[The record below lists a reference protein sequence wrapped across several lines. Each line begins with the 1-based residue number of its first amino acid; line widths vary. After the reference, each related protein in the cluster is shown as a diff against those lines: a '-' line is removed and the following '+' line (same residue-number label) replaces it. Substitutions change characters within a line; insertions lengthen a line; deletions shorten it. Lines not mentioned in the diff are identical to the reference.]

1 MDKMK
6 NSGMSETMQTLTR
19 KSACVMLSLLLLLS
33 AVLPVKAAAETASA
47 KVVRVGSFEDTF
59 NYVNEKGAR
68 KGYGYEL
75 LETLSGYTGWQFE
88 YVTCDWSDCFEKL
101 KNGEIDIIG
110 GISYTEDRTQEMLFS
125 DEPMGVEKYYLYA
138 DLSRADISAS
148 DFKTLNG
155 QKIGVLMGTEPEV
168 MLAEWEEKYGLKTE
182 HVNISN
188 NEDVK
193 QKLANH
199 EIDCFVSLEESFWAE
214 RGISTIT
221 CVGESGIYYA
231 INKNRPD
238 IKEELDDAM
247 RALDEAVP
255 FYTADLYKRYFS
267 MDYTPILTGE
277 EKAWLR
283 KHGAIRMG
291 FLASDSGVSTFDP
304 ATGEF
309 TGVITDYIQF
319 AADCLGNQE
328 LEFQLVGYDSKEAEL
343 DALKSGEIDM
353 IFHCDQNPNLAE
365 EYHFA
370 CTNTT
375 WTSNLMAVT
384 NKQHFNENNVNR
396 IAVPQNKLS
405 LKKYLAFYYPQW
417 EIVDCDT
424 QEDAARLVKDGQAD
438 CFVTGISSENKYSKK
453 YSFYSVPLVNPVRSC
468 FAVNSGN
475 RSLLSILNKTI
486 KAMPVNMLA
495 GALAMYKSSARKV
508 TLSDFIKDN
517 FFKVMLISSIA
528 VAVVL
533 LTILMLLQKARKAEA
548 AARKAASDTQE
559 LNAKLQVAVEK
570 AESAN
575 RAKSTFLSN
584 MSHDIRT
591 PMNAIIGFTTLALSN
606 IDDTDRV
613 KDYLAKTLA
622 SSNHLLSLIND
633 VLDMSRIESGKI
645 HLEEVEVNLS
655 DVLHDLKTIVSGQ
668 IYAKQLE
675 LYMDVMDVTDED
687 VYCDKTRLNQIL
699 LNLLSNAI
707 KFTPAGGTVSVRVRQ
722 LAGKVHGCGQ
732 YEFRIKDNGIG
743 MSQEF
748 AQKIFEP
755 FERERTSTVSRI
767 QGTGLGMAITKNI
780 VDMMGGTIEVQ
791 TAQGKGTEFTV
802 CVPMRAQ
809 TEQRPVEKITEL
821 EGLKALVVDDDFNT
835 CDSVTKMLVKV
846 GMRAEWTL
854 SGKEAVLRARQSIE
868 MSDVYH
874 AYIIDWRLPDM
885 NGIEVTRQIRSLH
898 DDTPIIILTA
908 YDWSDIEVEAKAA
921 GVTAFCSK
929 PMFMSDL
936 RETLMSALGQKPA
949 DAVQRLLPEKNAD
962 FKGKHIL
969 LVEDNEL
976 NREIAQ
982 EILQEYGFLVD
993 TAENGAVAVEKVS
1006 TAAPGSYD
1014 LVLMDVQ
1021 MPIMD
1026 GYTATRKIRAL
1037 DDPARAKLPIL
1048 AMTANAFDEDRRNA
1062 LESGMNGFLSKP
1074 IVIGDLV
1081 QELHKIL

>member
-1 MDKMK
+1 
-6 NSGMSETMQTLTR
+6 MQTLTR

-155 QKIGVLMGTEPEV
+155 KKIGVLMGTEPEV

-221 CVGESGIYYA
+221 RVGESGIYYA

-613 KDYLAKTLA
+613 KDYLGKTLA

-675 LYMDVMDVTDED
+675 LYMDAMDVTNED

-722 LAGKVHGCGQ
+722 LAGKVRGCGQ

-755 FERERTSTVSRI
+755 FERERTSTVSGI

-921 GVTAFCSK
+921 GVTAFCAK

-982 EILQEYGFLVD
+982 EILREYGFLVD
-993 TAENGAVAVEKVS
+993 SAENGAVAVEKVS

-1074 IVIGDLV
+1074 IVIDDLV
-1081 QELHKIL
+1081 QELRKIL

>member
-75 LETLSGYTGWQFE
+75 LETLSGYAGWQFE

-155 QKIGVLMGTEPEV
+155 KKIGVLMGTEPEV

-221 CVGESGIYYA
+221 RVGESGIYYA

-328 LEFQLVGYDSKEAEL
+328 LEFQLVGYDNKEAEL

-613 KDYLAKTLA
+613 KDYLGKTLA

-675 LYMDVMDVTDED
+675 LYMDAMDVTDED

-722 LAGKVHGCGQ
+722 LAGKVRGCGQ

-755 FERERTSTVSRI
+755 FERERTSTVSGI

-921 GVTAFCSK
+921 GVTAFCAK

-982 EILQEYGFLVD
+982 EILREYGFLVD
-993 TAENGAVAVEKVS
+993 SAENGAVAVEKVS

-1074 IVIGDLV
+1074 IVIDDLV
-1081 QELHKIL
+1081 QELRKIL

>member
-1 MDKMK
+1 
-6 NSGMSETMQTLTR
+6 MQTLTR
-19 KSACVMLSLLLLLS
+19 KSACVILSLLLLLS

-138 DLSRADISAS
+138 DLARADISAS

-155 QKIGVLMGTEPEV
+155 KKIGVLMGTEPEV

-221 CVGESGIYYA
+221 RVGESGIYYA

-570 AESAN
+570 AETAN

-613 KDYLAKTLA
+613 KDYLGKTLA

-755 FERERTSTVSRI
+755 FERERTSTVSGI

-868 MSDVYH
+868 MSDAYH

-993 TAENGAVAVEKVS
+993 SAENGAVAVEKVS

>member
-1 MDKMK
+1 MGKMK
-6 NSGMSETMQTLTR
+6 NFGTSETMQTLMR
-19 KSACVMLSLLLLLS
+19 KSVCALLSLLLLLS
-33 AVLPVKAAAETASA
+33 VVLPVKAAAETAPV

-75 LETLSGYTGWQFE
+75 LQTLSGYTGWQFE

-101 KNGEIDIIG
+101 ENGEIDIMG
-110 GISYTEDRTQEMLFS
+110 AISYTEDRAEKMLFS
-125 DEPMGVEKYYLYA
+125 DEPMGEEKYYLYA

-148 DFKTLNG
+148 DYKTLNG
-155 QKIGVLMGTEPEV
+155 KKVGVLMGTEPEV
-168 MLAEWEEKYGLKTE
+168 MLTEWEEKYGLKTE
-182 HVNISN
+182 HVNVSN
-188 NEDVK
+188 NEDAK

-199 EIDCFVSLEESFWAE
+199 EIDCFVSLEESFWADL
-214 RGISTIT
+214 GISTIT
-221 CVGESGIYYA
+221 RVGKSGIYYA

-238 IKEELDDAM
+238 LKEELDDAM

-277 EKAWLR
+277 EKAWL
-283 KHGAIRMG
+283 KEHGAIKMG
-291 FLASDSGVSTFDP
+291 FLTSDSGVSTFDP

-353 IFHCDQNPNLAE
+353 IFHFDQSPNLAE

-424 QEDAARLVKDGQAD
+424 QEDAVKLVKDGQAD

-453 YSFYSVPLVNPVRSC
+453 YSFYSVPLLNPVKSC

-517 FFKVMLISSIA
+517 FFMALLVSSIA
-528 VAVVL
+528 VAAIL
-533 LTILMLLQKARKAEA
+533 LTILKLLRKARKAEA

-575 RAKSTFLSN
+575 HAKSTFLFN

-591 PMNAIIGFTTLALSN
+591 PMNAIIGYA
-606 IDDTDRV
+606 D
-613 KDYLAKTLA
+613 LA
-622 SSNHLLSLIND
+622 SRHLDDPAKLKNYMENIQVCGQNLLMLLNN
-633 VLDMSRIESGKI
+633 VLDLARIENDKTEMEYS
-645 HLEEVEVNLS
+645 VS
-655 DVLHDLKTIVSGQ
+655 DIEKDFRNCVAMFRNQADSKGQ
-668 IYAKQLE
+668 TLMVTTQLQYPYIYADIPHLTE
-675 LYMDVMDVTDED
+675 VCT
-687 VYCDKTRLNQIL
+687 
-699 LNLLSNAI
+699 NLVSNAV
-707 KFTPAGGTVSVRVRQ
+707 KYTGAGGTIRCNVTQKPGEKEGWCDTVVTV
-722 LAGKVHGCGQ
+722 A
-732 YEFRIKDNGIG
+732 DNGIG

-748 AQKIFEP
+748 QKHIFEP
-755 FERERTSTVSRI
+755 FERERTSTVSKVEGSGI
-767 QGTGLGMAITKNI
+767 GMGIVKKLVGL
-780 VDMMGGTIEVQ
+780 MGGTVEVESRIGVGS
-791 TAQGKGTEFTV
+791 TFTV
-802 CVPMRAQ
+802 TIPCRIASEDETQAKRETNPSDQKCLCGTRILLTEDNDLNAEIAVELLQEEGCTVDRAKDGVECVDMLEKAANGTYQ
-809 TEQRPVEKITEL
+809 LILMDIQMPV
-821 EGLKALVVDDDFNT
+821 
-835 CDSVTKMLVKV
+835 
-846 GMRAEWTL
+846 
-854 SGKEAVLRARQSIE
+854 
-868 MSDVYH
+868 
-874 AYIIDWRLPDM
+874 M
-885 NGIEVTRQIRSLH
+885 NG
-898 DDTPIIILTA
+898 
-908 YDWSDIEVEAKAA
+908 YDAA
-921 GVTAFCSK
+921 
-929 PMFMSDL
+929 
-936 RETLMSALGQKPA
+936 
-949 DAVQRLLPEKNAD
+949 
-962 FKGKHIL
+962 
-969 LVEDNEL
+969 
-976 NREIAQ
+976 
-982 EILQEYGFLVD
+982 
-993 TAENGAVAVEKVS
+993 
-1006 TAAPGSYD
+1006 
-1014 LVLMDVQ
+1014 
-1021 MPIMD
+1021 
-1026 GYTATRKIRAL
+1026 RKIRGL
-1037 DDPARAKLPIL
+1037 DDPQKANIPII
-1048 AMTANAFDEDRRNA
+1048 AMTANAFTEDRQVA
-1062 LESGMNGFLSKP
+1062 LDAGMNDHIAKP
-1074 IVIGDLV
+1074 INMNVLV
-1081 QELHKIL
+1081 PTLRKYL